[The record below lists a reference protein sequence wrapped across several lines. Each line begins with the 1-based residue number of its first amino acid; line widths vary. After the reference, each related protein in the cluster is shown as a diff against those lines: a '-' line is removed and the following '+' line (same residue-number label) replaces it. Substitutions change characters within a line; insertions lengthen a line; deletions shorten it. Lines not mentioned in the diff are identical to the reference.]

1 MKTIKLKYPLKGND
15 QESQQKVMALG
26 FFDGVHRGHKKVIQ
40 TAVNKAAE
48 AGMESAVM
56 TFHPHPSAVLR
67 KSVEHVRYITPPH
80 EKEKEISKLGVDVL
94 YVVEFSHSFADLQP
108 QEFVDEYIIGLN
120 VKHVVAGFDYS
131 YGRFGKGTMETMPF
145 HSRGQFTQ
153 TVVGRVAEEDEK
165 VSSTLIRGCLK
176 DGAVAAVAHYLGRPY
191 RTIGNVGH
199 GDRRG
204 RTIGFPTAN
213 LELEEDYLIPAP
225 GVYAVKATVGGK
237 TFDGV
242 ANIGFKPTFNE
253 VTGAEPSIE
262 VHLFNFN
269 QNIYGDKM
277 EVDWYKRLR
286 PEQKFPSA
294 DALVTQ
300 IEADKA
306 ASEAFFAARNVS
318 SR

>member
-1 MKTIKLKYPLKGND
+1 MKTVKLKHPLEGN
-15 QESQQKVMALG
+15 EYGSQPKVMALG
-26 FFDGVHRGHKKVIQ
+26 FFDGVHRGHRKVIK
-40 TAVNKAAE
+40 TAVDKAAE
-48 AGMESAVM
+48 AGMQSAVM

-80 EKEKEISKLGVDVL
+80 EKEKEISNLGVDIL

-108 QEFVDEYIIGLN
+108 QEFVDEYIIGLG
-120 VKHVVAGFDYS
+120 VKHVVAGYDYS

-145 HSRGQFTQ
+145 HSRGAFTQ
-153 TVVGRVAEEDEK
+153 TVVGRVAEDDEK

-191 RTIGNVGH
+191 RTIGTVGH
-199 GDRRG
+199 GDKRG

-213 LELEEDYLIPAP
+213 LELEEEYLVPAP

-237 TFDGV
+237 FYDGV

-253 VTGAEPSIE
+253 VYDPIPSIE
-262 VHLFNFN
+262 VHLFEFN
-269 QNIYGDKM
+269 QNIYGEKM
-277 EVDWYKRLR
+277 GVEWYKRLR
-286 PEQKFPSA
+286 AEQKFPSV
-294 DALVTQ
+294 DALVAQ
-300 IEADKA
+300 IAADKA
-306 ASEAFFAARNVS
+306 AAEAFFAARNVS